1 MRLTEA
7 IVAVV
12 CVAVFATA
20 APAQRF
26 GGVQGGIV
34 DEGTGAPLAF
44 VNVSVRGGVSGA
56 ITNRAGEFHIPGVAV
71 GPRTIVA
78 SMMGYKTLTMDVV
91 IEPDRTATVDFALTE
106 TPLEMEEVVVTGTRT
121 SRYVKDVPV
130 RTQVMT
136 RQSIKDAGASD
147 IYEALEGT
155 PGVRVEQQ
163 CQFCNYSQIRLQGLG
178 PDHTQVLVDGQP
190 VYSGLAGVYGLQQV
204 GTASLDRIEIVKG
217 AGSAVYG
224 SGAIAGAVNL
234 VTRTPRSRPE
244 AGLTLEFG
252 EYGTQRYDFSAS
264 QQFGS
269 AGLVLFAQKNKGDA
283 IDQTRDGFGRDEVLG
298 PDYTSDRVRSNLTSA
313 GFNAIFDEVSGMDR
327 VVVRGRALHEVRQG
341 GELYNEEYVSPEDIY
356 ENPFTAGSERIT
368 TDRYETE
375 VSLSRGFDAGNGLDI
390 SLAYATHDRNATN
403 DTFAGDY
410 ESIHGEPP
418 PVDLLRPYL
427 ATEDLVSASL
437 MYSHPAPSRHRF
449 LVGTQLTHDRFE
461 ESGMYV
467 VVDEEDENH
476 GQVYRSTS
484 EKRATDIGLYA
495 QDEFVASDE
504 LEFVF
509 GLRFDHHS
517 SEDAFRGS
525 GSVAPEGIPSVK
537 YEESSVNPRVAVRYS
552 PGERL
557 AFRGSV
563 GTGFRVPF
571 GFSEEL
577 HLCSGSP
584 RVWKGDGLKPERSV
598 SYGVSADY
606 YGERWTLGASLYR
619 TDIRDKIGL
628 VDASEIADA
637 RGYTYEWENIDDA
650 FVQGI
655 ELDARHEVTAALAL
669 NAYATL
675 AQGRYDSARE
685 DWVGTEHEDE
695 SVHISRLPK
704 YSAGLGVEYH
714 PARWRVVVDANL
726 QGPLYIDY
734 FADGEEPTKIK
745 ETETFVIVNT
755 KVSREM
761 TGGVELFAGARNL
774 TDYVQEEKHT
784 DDAAFM
790 YAPVYGRIFYGGIA
804 FGF

>member
-1 MRLTEA
+1 MRLTVA
-7 IVAVV
+7 AVAVV
-12 CVAVFATA
+12 CVAVLATA
-20 APAQRF
+20 ALAQQF
-26 GGVQGGIV
+26 GGVRGSIV
-34 DEGTGAPLAF
+34 DADTGAPLAF
-44 VNVSVRGGVSGA
+44 VNVCLRGGVSGG
-56 ITNRAGEFHIPGVAV
+56 ITNRAGEFHIPNVMV
-71 GPRTIVA
+71 GPQKIVA
-78 SMMGYKTLTMDVV
+78 SMMGYKTLTKDVV

-106 TPLEMEEVVVTGTRT
+106 TALEMGAVVVTGTRT
-121 SRYVKDVPV
+121 TRYVKDVPV

-136 RQSIKDAGASD
+136 RQSIEDAGACD
-147 IYEALEGT
+147 IYEALDGT

-190 VYSGLAGVYGLQQV
+190 VYSGLAGVYGLQQI

-224 SGAIAGAVNL
+224 SGAIAGAINL
-234 VTRTPRSRPE
+234 VTRMPRARPE
-244 AGLTLEFG
+244 AGLRLEFG
-252 EYGTQRYDFSAS
+252 EYGTQSYDFSAS

-269 AGLVLFAQKNKGDA
+269 AGLVVFAQKNKGDA

-298 PDYTSDRVRSNLTSA
+298 PDHISDRVRSNLTSA
-313 GFNAIFDEVSGMDR
+313 GFNAIFDAVPGLDR
-327 VVVRGRALHEVRQG
+327 AVVRGRALHEVRQG
-341 GELYNEEYVSPEDIY
+341 GELYNEDYVIPEDVY
-356 ENPFTAGSERIT
+356 ENPFTAGSECIT
-368 TDRYETE
+368 TDRYEAD
-375 VSLSRGFDAGNGLDI
+375 VSLSRVFDAGNGLDI

-410 ESIHGEPP
+410 ESIYGETP

-427 ATEDLVSASL
+427 ATENLVSANVT
-437 MYSHPAPSRHRF
+437 YSHPVPSRHRF

-467 VVDEEDENH
+467 VVDEEDEDY

-509 GLRFDHHS
+509 GVRFDHHA

-525 GSVAPEGIPSVK
+525 GSVAPEGVPSVE

-552 PGERL
+552 PDERL

-563 GTGFRVPF
+563 GTGSRVPF
-571 GFSEEL
+571 GFSEDL

-598 SYGVSADY
+598 SYSVSTDY

-619 TDIRDKIGL
+619 TDIRDKVGL
-628 VDASEIADA
+628 VDASEAAEA
-637 RGYTYEWENIDDA
+637 RGYTYEWENVDDA
-650 FVQGI
+650 FIHGI
-655 ELDARHEVTAALAL
+655 EVDARHEVTAALVL

-675 AQGRYDSARE
+675 AQGKYDNARE

-695 SVHISRLPK
+695 SVYISRLPS
-704 YSAGLGVEYH
+704 YSAGLGVECR
-714 PARWRVVVDANL
+714 PTRWNIVVDADL

-745 ETETFVIVNT
+745 ETESFVIVNARI
-755 KVSREM
+755 SREV
-761 TGGVELFAGARNL
+761 TSGVELFAGARNL

-790 YAPVYGRIFYGGIA
+790 YAPVFGRIFYGGIE

>member
-1 MRLTEA
+1 MRLTEVMIA
-7 IVAVV
+7 AV
-12 CVAVFATA
+12 CVGVLATA
-20 APAQRF
+20 ALAQQF
-26 GGVQGGIV
+26 GGVRGSIV
-34 DEGTGAPLAF
+34 DADTGAPLAF

-56 ITNRAGEFHIPGVAV
+56 ITNRAGEFHIPGIAV
-71 GPRTIVA
+71 GSQKIVA
-78 SMMGYKTLTMDVV
+78 SMMGYKTLTTEVV

-106 TPLEMEEVVVTGTRT
+106 TALEMEEVVVTGTRT

-147 IYEALEGT
+147 IYEALDGT

-190 VYSGLAGVYGLQQV
+190 VYSGLAGVYGLQQI

-217 AGSAVYG
+217 AGSSLYG
-224 SGAIAGAVNL
+224 SGAIAGAINL

-244 AGLTLEFG
+244 AGLALEFG

-269 AGLVLFAQKNKGDA
+269 AGLVVFAQRNRGDA
-283 IDQTRDGFGRDEVLG
+283 IDQTRDGFDREAVLA
-298 PDYTSDRVRSNLTSA
+298 PDHISDRVRSDLTSA
-313 GFNAIFDEVSGMDR
+313 GFNAIFDAVPGMDR
-327 VVVRGRALHEVRQG
+327 VIVRGRALHELRQG
-341 GELYNEEYVSPEDIY
+341 GELYNEDYEIPEDVY
-356 ENPFTAGSERIT
+356 ENPFTLGTECIT

-375 VSLSRGFDAGNGLDI
+375 VSLSRAFAAGNGLAI
-390 SLAYATHDRNATN
+390 SVAYARHDRNATN
-403 DTFAGDY
+403 DTFVGDY
-410 ESIHGEPP
+410 ESIHGELP

-427 ATEDLVSASL
+427 ASENLVSTNVT
-437 MYSHPAPSRHRF
+437 YSHPIPSRHRF
-449 LVGTQLTHDRFE
+449 IVGAQLTHDRFE

-467 VVDEEDENH
+467 VVDEEDEDY
-476 GQVYRSTS
+476 GQAYRSTS

-495 QDEFVASDE
+495 QDEFVASDD

-525 GSVAPEGIPSVK
+525 GSVAPEGVPSVE

-552 PGERL
+552 PAERL

-571 GFSEEL
+571 GFSEDL

-584 RVWKGDGLKPERSV
+584 RVWKGDGLRPERSV
-598 SYGVSADY
+598 SYNVSADY

-619 TDIRDKIGL
+619 VDMRDKVGL
-628 VDASEIADA
+628 VDASESAAA

-655 ELDARHEVTAALAL
+655 EVDARHEVTAALVL

-675 AQGRYDSARE
+675 AQGKYDNARE

-695 SVHISRLPK
+695 SAHISRLPK
-704 YSAGLGVEYH
+704 YSAGLGVEYR
-714 PARWRVVVDANL
+714 PARWNVVVDANL

-745 ETETFVIVNT
+745 ETETFVIVNA
-755 KVSREM
+755 KVSREVAS
-761 TGGVELFAGARNL
+761 GIELFAGARNL
-774 TDYVQEEKHT
+774 TDYVQEEKHS

-790 YAPVYGRIFYGGIA
+790 YAPVFGRIFYGGIA